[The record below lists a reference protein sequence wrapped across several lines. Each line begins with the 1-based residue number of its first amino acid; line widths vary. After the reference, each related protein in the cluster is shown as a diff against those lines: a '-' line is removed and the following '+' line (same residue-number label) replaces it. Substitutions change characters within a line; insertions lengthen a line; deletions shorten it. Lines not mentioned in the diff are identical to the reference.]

1 MVSIIAKSGF
11 AGALDTGA
19 MEDLLDNTVPR
30 HAELIEAFGE
40 SMDTGLFAP
49 SSLSATAFVFDA
61 TLDGFS
67 LQLSF
72 NGTGLGPFGSLA
84 QFEAAFDAGVAT
96 GAITNISVTGSK
108 SPQFPG
114 DTAIPDVKFLNV
126 NFAANGYTISS
137 GMQKIIV
144 KGALPTS
151 MSDFFDLGQSLD
163 QLANFDTL
171 SNAQK
176 NALISDLSTLDF
188 NSLRIMS
195 EGTEV
200 MAFTAGANAVS
211 FSQLGYKFIL
221 EGSFPANV
229 GAALPMLMRV
239 DDFFNGGAALDF
251 SDIAGFEVT
260 GIKIKGP
267 DGKVLARTVGDFGT
281 SETITLDSI
290 KIDGKTANNVQIGE
304 NGSNADQGG
313 FFDDQLIGTNARD
326 HLFGLAGH
334 DFLDGGNGNDFLFGG
349 TGNDN
354 LDGGEG
360 NDFLNPGDNHSY
372 DTVIGSAGN
381 DTIDFGDNIGGFQQ
395 IYYGALN
402 APVAIT
408 ANINGKTNTG
418 TVLKGALGADTILDV
433 KQAMNSVKVDPA
445 VGGFQID
452 GTTLNDSFTLTNTNG
467 GWMAVRGG
475 AGVDTYVLG
484 LTANSITRLQLNDG
498 FQGVKVNVGLNKIG
512 NDGHGNAE
520 SLVRTDTAGYLELRG
535 SDFNDRLVGSA
546 NKERFITERGNDF
559 VDGKGG
565 IDLIRY
571 DRSGVD
577 AVNVDLG
584 AGTASGTW
592 RGVAFT
598 DTLKNIENLRG
609 SRADDDILKGSGARN
624 KIEGRGGDD
633 LIDGRGKNDVLMGE
647 DGDDTI
653 LGGGGK
659 DRLVGGADD
668 DSLTG
673 GAKRDTFV
681 YNGNLDEGED
691 RITDFENGIDRIE
704 IAGESFADL
713 KIQKAGGGSNA
724 RVVLDSGTEILLVGV
739 SKGDLDASDFI
750 FV

>member
-11 AGALDTGA
+11 AKAFDNGAA
-19 MEDLLDNTVPR
+19 EDLFETTVPR
-30 HAELIEAFGE
+30 HAELLEGFGE
-40 SMDTGLFAP
+40 AMDQGLFGP
-49 SSLSATAFVFDA
+49 SSLSSTAFVFDA
-61 TLDGFS
+61 TLGNFDF
-67 LQLSF
+67 QLSF

-114 DTAIPDVKFLNV
+114 DTSLPTAKILNFK
-126 NFAANGYTISS
+126 FAANGYTITS
-137 GMQKIIV
+137 GQQKIVV

-151 MSDFFDLGQSLD
+151 MSDFFDLGQSFD
-163 QLANFDTL
+163 DLANYDSLT
-171 SNAQK
+171 NAQK
-176 NALISDLSTLDF
+176 NALISDLAALDF
-188 NSLRIMS
+188 NSIRVLS

-200 MAFTAGANAVS
+200 LALSAGPNVVS
-211 FSQLGYKFIL
+211 MTQMGYKFIL

-229 GAALPMLMRV
+229 GAALPMLLEI
-239 DDFFNGGAALDF
+239 DDFLNGGPALDF
-251 SDIAGFEVT
+251 SDIAGFDVT

-267 DGKVLARTVGDFGT
+267 DGTVLLRTTGSFGT
-281 SETITLDSI
+281 TDTITLDSL
-290 KIDGKTANNVQIGE
+290 KIDGKTANNPQLG
-304 NGSNADQGG
+304 NSGSNHDESG
-313 FFDDQLIGTNARD
+313 FADDQMFGTNARD
-326 HLFGLAGH
+326 HLFGLSGH
-334 DFLDGGNGNDFLFGG
+334 DILEGFGGNDFLFGG

-354 LDGGEG
+354 LNGGTG
-360 NDFLNPGDNHSY
+360 DDYLNPGDNHSY

-381 DTIDFGDNIGGFQQ
+381 DTIDFVDNTGGFQQ
-395 IYYGALN
+395 IHYGALT
-402 APVAIT
+402 APVAIV

-418 TVLKGALGADTILDV
+418 TVLKGSQGTDTILDV
-433 KQAMNSVKVDPA
+433 KKAMNSVKIDSA

-452 GTTLNDSFTLTNTNG
+452 GTAQNDSFTLTNTNG

-475 AGVDTYVLG
+475 MGVDTYVLG
-484 LTANSITRLQLNDG
+484 LTANSITRLQLNDAQ
-498 FQGVKVNVGLNKIG
+498 QGVKVNVGLAKIG
-512 NDGHGNAE
+512 NDGHGNSE
-520 SLVRTDTAGYLELRG
+520 ILSLTDTAGYLEIRG
-535 SDFNDRLVGSA
+535 GNFNDRLVGSA
-546 NKERFITERGNDF
+546 NKERFITEQGNDF

-609 SRADDDILKGSGARN
+609 SRNDDDILKGSGARN

-633 LIDGRGKNDVLMGE
+633 LIDGRGKNDVLIGE
-647 DGDDTI
+647 AGDDTI

-659 DRLVGGADD
+659 DRINGGTGD

-673 GAKRDTFV
+673 GTKRDTFEFDGLV
-681 YNGNLDEGED
+681 DEGSD
-691 RITDFENGIDRIE
+691 RITDFENGVDRIE
-704 IAGESFADL
+704 IAGETFADL
-713 KIQKAGGGSNA
+713 TIRQTGSGNA

-739 SKGDLDASDFI
+739 SKAEVDASDFI